1 MYRVFEITESGDAV
15 LRGAF
20 EDEQETLEAAES
32 LVSYQV
38 EVDLGWGSQILRRV
52 TIESGDE

>member
-15 LRGAF
+15 LRGSF
-20 EDEQETLEAAES
+20 EVEQEAIEASEALASFQIEM
-32 LVSYQV
+32 
-38 EVDLGWGSQILRRV
+38 DLGWGSQIIKKA